1 MFKLALEAGGENTS
15 AISYHNCTAA
25 IPCKSAPAEV
35 DDNVNI
41 YPAIVG
47 GIRGWVYI
55 LHDLNSNYYYTKY

>member
-1 MFKLALEAGGENTS
+1 MFKLALKAGGENTS
-15 AISYHNCTAA
+15 AISYHNCTA
-25 IPCKSAPAEV
+25 APAEV